1 MVHSI
6 RAVYQHGQLRL
17 LDPVELSEGQ
27 EVELVIL
34 SEQEKLH
41 SALGDLLVQ
50 IHNGSIEDID
60 EQSLLA
66 EIAED
71 FRGQPPLSQSI
82 IGERNEGP

>member
-6 RAVYQHGQLRL
+6 RAVYQNGQLRL

-50 IHNGSIEDID
+50 IDSDSIEDID

-82 IGERNEGP
+82 IEERNKGP